1 MKAALIFAAAAALL
15 ACGHD
20 KPPVTA
26 ATEQKPQPTVTAD
39 PTPKPVSSSVAISGD
54 ILAACKIEFSTQ
66 SEAPKFDY
74 DATKLSS
81 DDTRVLDQVATCL
94 TTGPLK
100 GRSVQLVGRAD
111 PRGSDQYN
119 MALGANRAHQVTTY
133 LQQKGVSATLRET
146 SRGALDATGRDETT
160 WRNDRRVDLVLGS

>member
-1 MKAALIFAAAAALL
+1 MKTALILAAAALA

-20 KPPVTA
+20 KPPATA
-26 ATEQKPQPTVTAD
+26 ASEQKPEPSVTAD

-54 ILAACKIEFSTQ
+54 ILAACKIQFSNPT
-66 SEAPKFDY
+66 EAPKFDY
-74 DATKLSS
+74 DSTNLSA
-81 DDTRVLDQVATCL
+81 DDTQVLDQVATCL
-94 TTGPLK
+94 TSGPLK

-146 SRGALDATGRDETT
+146 SRGAIDATGRDETT
-160 WRNDRRVDLVLGS
+160 WRKDRRVDLVLGS

>member
-15 ACGHD
+15 ACGHA

-26 ATEQKPQPTVTAD
+26 SEQKPEPTVTAD
-39 PTPKPVSSSVAISGD
+39 PTPKAVSSSVAISGD
-54 ILAACKIEFSTQ
+54 ILAKCKIEFSTQ
-66 SEAPKFDY
+66 AEAPKFDY
-74 DATKLSS
+74 DATNLSS

-100 GRSVQLVGRAD
+100 GHSVQLVGRAD